1 MTEIIL
7 ADIAIGAAA
16 GAIYGGAAYFKK
28 REGENP
34 EPFDM
39 VKFGGTV
46 IIGVGV
52 GVALANT
59 GVQVTDSAI
68 QNGLMI
74 GTTMGFTA
82 LIENGI
88 RGLYR
93 AITGKR

>member
-1 MTEIIL
+1 MTEILI

-16 GAIYGGAAYFKK
+16 GMIYGGAAYFKK
-28 REGENP
+28 REGDNP

-46 IIGVGV
+46 IIGAAV

-93 AITGKR
+93 AITGKT